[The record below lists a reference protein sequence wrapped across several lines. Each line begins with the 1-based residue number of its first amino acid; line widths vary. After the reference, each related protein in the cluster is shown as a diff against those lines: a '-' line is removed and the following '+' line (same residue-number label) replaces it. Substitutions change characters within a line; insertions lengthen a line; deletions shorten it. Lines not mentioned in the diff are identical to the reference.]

1 MLRCKLLSFIFVNIK
16 NICILLYYIRKKLPV
31 YLKIM
36 NVKELICPV
45 SNERVNEKV
54 VRCNALLTILLV
66 ATAIYFESQLLL
78 LLLVAD
84 FYIRAFTTLKT
95 SPLTY
100 LSMNIVLWLK
110 LGLKAI
116 DKAPKIFAARLGF
129 LMSLTILVLFLGG
142 FLNAAFVISGILSL
156 FALLELTIGF
166 CAGCY
171 IYSFVLDWLPGE

>member
-1 MLRCKLLSFIFVNIK
+1 
-16 NICILLYYIRKKLPV
+16 
-31 YLKIM
+31 M

-45 SNERVNEKV
+45 STERVNEKV

-66 ATAIYFESQLLL
+66 ATAIYFKSPWLL

-84 FYIRAFTTLKT
+84 FYVRAFTTLKT

-100 LSMNIVLWLK
+100 ISRNIVLWLK
-110 LGLKAI
+110 LELKTI

-129 LMSLTILVLFLGG
+129 LMSLTILVLFLSGL
-142 FLNAAFVISGILSL
+142 LNAALVIAGILSL

-171 IYSFVLDWLPGE
+171 IYSYVLIWLPRD

>member
-1 MLRCKLLSFIFVNIK
+1 MK
-16 NICILLYYIRKKLPV
+16 
-31 YLKIM
+31 
-36 NVKELICPV
+36 VKELICPV

-66 ATAIYFESQLLL
+66 ATAIFLESHLLL

-84 FYIRAFTTLKT
+84 FYVRAFTTLRT

-100 LSMNIVLWLK
+100 ISMNIVLWLK
-110 LGLKAI
+110 LELKTI

-142 FLNAAFVISGILSL
+142 LLNAALGVAGILSL

-171 IYSFVLDWLPGE
+171 IYSFVLVWLPGD

>member
-1 MLRCKLLSFIFVNIK
+1 
-16 NICILLYYIRKKLPV
+16 
-31 YLKIM
+31 M

-66 ATAIYFESQLLL
+66 TTAIYFESQLLL

-84 FYIRAFTTLKT
+84 FYVRAFTTLKT

-100 LSMNIVLWLK
+100 ISRNIVLWLK
-110 LGLKAI
+110 LELKAI

-129 LMSLTILVLFLGG
+129 LMSLAILVLFLGG
-142 FLNAAFVISGILSL
+142 FLSAALVIAGILSF
-156 FALLELTIGF
+156 FALLELSIGF

-171 IYSFVLDWLPGE
+171 IYSYLLVWLPKD